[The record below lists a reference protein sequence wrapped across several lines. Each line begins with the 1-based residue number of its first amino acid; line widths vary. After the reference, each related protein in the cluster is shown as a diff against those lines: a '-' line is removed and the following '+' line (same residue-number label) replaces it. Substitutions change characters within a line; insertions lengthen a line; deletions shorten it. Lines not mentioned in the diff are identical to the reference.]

1 MLDALFVVGGSVLT
15 LFLLM
20 AVGFVFGRLGLLS
33 DNTLSQMSRILL
45 NVVVPCVMIASF
57 EVERTN
63 RVDRQLLAA
72 FAALAGTYAL
82 YMLGSCLLF
91 RGQAEEYRGILR
103 FASIYGNVGFMG
115 LPLIQSALGGAAAMT
130 AAMSLVLFNVVT
142 FTHGIALI
150 GGKDAM
156 SAKKIVLNPGTL
168 GFLAAIALY
177 LTGWRLPGPVN
188 SAVGYLG
195 SLNTPLPMLIIGGQM
210 AHTDLP
216 AVFRDK
222 KLYAA
227 SAVKLVG
234 LPVFT
239 ALALL
244 PFRLDPVIF
253 TALFILSGCPTAVV
267 TSLFSQD
274 LGRDAGLAA
283 RQITLSTLLC
293 IITLPLTAV
302 LAQLLAAH

>member
-1 MLDALFVVGGSVLT
+1 MLQQLQVVGGGVLT

-33 DNTLSQMSRILL
+33 DSTLSQMSRVLL
-45 NVVVPCVMIASF
+45 NVVIPATMIATF
-57 EVERTN
+57 EVERTAA
-63 RVDRQLLAA
+63 VDRQLLAS

-91 RGQAEEYRGILR
+91 RGQTEAHRGILR

-115 LPLIQSALGGAAAMT
+115 LPLIQSALGDSAAMT
-130 AAMSLVLFNVVT
+130 AAVSLVVFNVVT

-150 GGKDAM
+150 GGKGSM
-156 SAKKIVLNPGTL
+156 SVKKIVLNPGTL

-177 LTGWRLPGPVN
+177 LTGWRLPGPV
-188 SAVGYLG
+188 SAAVGHLG

-210 AHTDLP
+210 AHTDLRL
-216 AVFRDK
+216 VFGEK

-234 LPVFT
+234 LPIVT
-239 ALALL
+239 ALVLL
-244 PFRLDPVIF
+244 PFRLDGVIY
-253 TALFILSGCPTAVV
+253 TALVILSGCPTAGV

-274 LGRDAGLAA
+274 LGRDASLAA

-293 IITLPLTAV
+293 LVTLPLAAV
-302 LAQLLAAH
+302 LAQFLAAR

>member
-1 MLDALFVVGGSVLT
+1 MLDAFFVVGGSVLT

-33 DNTLSQMSRILL
+33 DSTLSQMSKILL
-45 NVVVPCVMIASF
+45 CVVVPCVMVAAF
-57 EVERTN
+57 EVERTAQ
-63 RVDRQLLAA
+63 VDRQLLVT
-72 FAALAGTYAL
+72 FAALVGTYAL
-82 YMLGSCLLF
+82 YMAGSRLLF
-91 RGQAEEYRGILR
+91 RGRPEEHRGILR

-130 AAMSLVLFNVVT
+130 AAVSLVVFNVVT

-150 GGKDAM
+150 GGRGSM
-156 SAKKIVLNPGTL
+156 SVRKIILNPGTL
-168 GFLAAIALY
+168 GFLAAMVLY

-188 SAVGYLG
+188 SAVGHLG
-195 SLNTPLPMLIIGGQM
+195 NLNTPLPMLIIGGQM

-222 KLYAA
+222 KLYAT

-234 LPVFT
+234 LPVLT

-244 PFRLDPVIF
+244 PLRLDSVIY
-253 TALFILSGCPTAVV
+253 TALVILSGCPTAGV

-274 LGRDAGLAA
+274 LGRDASLAA

-293 IITLPLTAV
+293 IVTLPLAAV
-302 LAQLLAAH
+302 LAQFLAVR

>member
-1 MLDALFVVGGSVLT
+1 MLDAFFVVGGGVLT

-33 DNTLSQMSRILL
+33 DNTLSQMSGILL
-45 NVVVPCVMIASF
+45 NVVIPATMIATF
-57 EVERTN
+57 EVDRTAE
-63 RVDRQLLAA
+63 VDRQLLIT

-91 RGQAEEYRGILR
+91 RGQGPERRGILR

-130 AAMSLVLFNVVT
+130 AARSLVVFNVVT
-142 FTHGIALI
+142 FTHGIFLI
-150 GGKDAM
+150 GGRASM
-156 SAKKIVLNPGTL
+156 SARKIVLNPGTL

-227 SAVKLVG
+227 SAVKLAG
-234 LPVFT
+234 LPILT

-244 PFRLDPVIF
+244 PFRLDGVIF
-253 TALFILSGCPTAVV
+253 TALVILSGCPTAGV
-267 TSLFSQD
+267 TSLFSQN
-274 LGRDAGLAA
+274 LGKDASLAA

-293 IITLPLTAV
+293 IVTLPLAAV
-302 LAQLLAAH
+302 LAQFLAAY